1 MIRSAIG
8 FGLCLLAWA
17 APWPARLRADHFTIN
32 LKVETSAGSRTVHAQ
47 AATLGGAKSPSR
59 PLLEGASG
67 KPIAIHWTL
76 TSTERSETFKDVLV
90 HFFIVKEEK
99 AGQQVVPKLDKQVEV
114 ESALTMD
121 FKPGDKSQGE
131 QTFQIDKPGVYL
143 VRLETVG
150 AAVGGDG
157 HEHFAAL
164 DLVIK

>member
-1 MIRSAIG
+1 MTRATVG

-17 APWPARLRADHFTIN
+17 VPQPAPLLAGHFTID
-32 LKVETSAGSRTVHAQ
+32 LKVEAAGASRTVHAQ
-47 AATLGGAKSPSR
+47 TAILGGKPQSR
-59 PLLEGASG
+59 PSLEGAAG
-67 KPIAIHWTL
+67 KPIAIHWALINANTR
-76 TSTERSETFKDVLV
+76 EAFKDVLV
-90 HFFIVKEEK
+90 HFFVVKEEK
-99 AGQQVVPKLDKQVEV
+99 AGQPTVPKLDKHVEV

-121 FKPGDKSQGE
+121 FKPGDKAQGE
-131 QTFQIDKPGVYL
+131 QTFQIDRPGVYL